1 MGATGAVGRVFLD
14 IIQERSVPLS
24 SLKLFA
30 TERSAGTSLIVNGET
45 LVVEET
51 SPQSFDGMDIVFIS
65 ASGDASRKW
74 AHVAVD
80 AGAVVIDDSSA
91 FRMDTDVPL
100 VIPEVNGE
108 DVEWNQGI
116 ISIPNCSTTQMVM
129 VLDPLH
135 RVNRISR
142 VLVDTYQSVSGAGRA
157 AMDELTTQVSDVLN
171 RIKPY
176 AGEFPHQIAFNLIPA
191 IEEFLPNGYT
201 KEEQKMR
208 DETRKILHD
217 QTIAISA
224 SCVRVPVLVSHSE
237 AMHVE
242 FTEPICPEDAKGI
255 LSNCPGIKVV
265 DDPLNDIY
273 PMPLHAEGKD
283 DVFVGRIR
291 QDISVECGLVMYV
304 VSDNL
309 RKGAALNAVQI
320 IEEILRRDCLHR

>member
-14 IIQERSVPLS
+14 IIQERSLPPF
-24 SLKLFA
+24 SLKLLA
-30 TERSAGTSLIVNGET
+30 TERSAGTNVIVNGET

-51 SPQSFDGMDIVFIS
+51 GPQSFDGMDIVFIS

-80 AGAVVIDDSSA
+80 AGAVVVDDSSA
-91 FRMDTDVPL
+91 FRMDPDVPL

-108 DVEWNQGI
+108 DVAWHKGI
-116 ISIPNCSTTQMVM
+116 VSNPNCSTIQMVM

-135 RVNRISR
+135 KANKIKR
-142 VLVDTYQSVSGAGRA
+142 VLVDTYQSVSGAGRSA
-157 AMDELTTQVSDVLN
+157 TDELTAQVGDVLN
-171 RIKPY
+171 GIKPK
-176 AGEFPHQIAFNLIPA
+176 AEEFPHQIGFNLIPA

-224 SCVRVPVLVSHSE
+224 SCIRVPVAVSHSE

-242 FTEPICPEDAKGI
+242 FTEPISSEDARDI
-255 LSNCPGIKVV
+255 LSACPGIKVV
-265 DDPLNDIY
+265 DDPLNDVY
-273 PMPLHAEGKD
+273 PMPLYAEGKD

-291 QDISVECGLVMYV
+291 QDVSVECGLVMYV
-304 VSDNL
+304 VADNL
-309 RKGAALNAVQI
+309 RKGAALNSIQI
-320 IEEILRRDCLHR
+320 IEDILRRGCLQG